1 MVQPPGLLDLPME
14 LIRQICTDRGFDRHD
29 LMALRLTCTLTCGF
43 PTPRFDR
50 MCFARIS
57 VLWTR
62 RSLQALIDVSR
73 HPRIGPQIQ
82 VITFTPLRTCP
93 SALPKL
99 LPADRIYREG
109 DLVKAKASTKVVN
122 QYLNRYHEEMELEH
136 TYDTVRLLTD
146 AFVSCDFVLPC
157 LTQNDLDQVA
167 QQSAFLTL
175 RHVSVSQSG

>member
-1 MVQPPGLLDLPME
+1 MSRD
-14 LIRQICTDRGFDRHD
+14 IRASD
-29 LMALRLTCTLTCGF
+29 
-43 PTPRFDR
+43 
-50 MCFARIS
+50 
-57 VLWTR
+57 R
-62 RSLQALIDVSR
+62 RSKSSLSHHSA
-73 HPRIGPQIQ
+73 PFQ
-82 VITFTPLRTCP
+82 VP
-93 SALPKL
+93 
-99 LPADRIYREG
+99 
-109 DLVKAKASTKVVN
+109 N